1 MRLVL
6 KASICPLE
14 IRNITFIRH
23 QCFLLHQR
31 KHNRGR
37 PGSPSN
43 SDVSM
48 KSDQSHQPEHCNNKL
63 SWCELSEESCKG
75 LNLSVLCSASSNLTK
90 LDLSHNDLLDSGVE
104 QLAEG
109 LKSVHCKLKSLN
121 LAGCQ
126 VTEKGC
132 GYIASALE
140 FRKAADLKML
150 DLSYNHP
157 GDIESKRLQDI
168 TEDPQMKLKTLWYVT
183 ITTCVD
189 SYEVYLTFDEK
200 TAHRKFAFENGRKVK
215 TIDLS
220 KKAARGTASV
230 NKDMVRWTQVFCER
244 PEMPNQGLT
253 GLCYW
258 EMEWTGQVAIA
269 LAYEKVGRDMSH
281 FGSLICSK
289 ISWSLSCSHKNYT
302 ARHGNTSVTIE
313 TEPCPRIG
321 VFLDYDNGLLSF
333 YSVTPGQLSHIYTFN
348 EKFTRPLFPGFSFK
362 KVKTKYLNS
371 SVSLSVSLTGHSK
384 KM

>member
-1 MRLVL
+1 MCSLERCGPNRLRSGIKKCKKPTVL
-6 KASICPLE
+6 IWWKIIQVNTFTELN
-14 IRNITFIRH
+14 NIVF
-23 QCFLLHQR
+23 
-31 KHNRGR
+31 
-37 PGSPSN
+37 
-43 SDVSM
+43 
-48 KSDQSHQPEHCNNKL
+48 
-63 SWCELSEESCKG
+63 W
-75 LNLSVLCSASSNLTK
+75 LSVISLT
-90 LDLSHNDLLDSGVE
+90 D
-104 QLAEG
+104 
-109 LKSVHCKLKSLN
+109 
-121 LAGCQ
+121 
-126 VTEKGC
+126 
-132 GYIASALE
+132 
-140 FRKAADLKML
+140 
-150 DLSYNHP
+150 
-157 GDIESKRLQDI
+157 
-168 TEDPQMKLKTLWYVT
+168 
-183 ITTCVD
+183 
-189 SYEVYLTFDEK
+189 EVYLTFDEK

-244 PEMPNQGLT
+244 PEMPNRGLT

-258 EMEWTGQVAIA
+258 EMEWTGQVAIS

-362 KVKTKYLNS
+362 KGC
-371 SVSLSVSLTGHSK
+371 VSLCDIDWILHWISDHFKELQKQKMLYSLDIRWCLNK
-384 KM
+384 VRIAQC